1 MIQRISSF
9 LHDLL
14 PVATLSLKDMAV
26 IAGYFLLTFAVGFY
40 FARRKKTATEYFLAG
55 RHVGWIA
62 IGASLFATNIS
73 SEHFLGLAGTGSK
86 SGLAVGHFEWLACLI
101 VLLLGWVFTPFYLK
115 SGVFTM
121 PEFLERRYN
130 SAARWYLSVIS
141 IIAYVLTKISI
152 SLYAGGILLKAV
164 VGWDMTTS
172 AIVIVIATGIYTIIG
187 GLTAVIYTDLI
198 QTGVLILGS
207 LALTWKTLGEAGGW
221 SALVA
226 STPPE
231 FWSMF
236 KPMDHPDFPWTGIIF
251 GAPILGIWYWC
262 TDQYIVQRVLSA
274 KNLDNARG
282 GAIFAGFLKILPV
295 FILVLPGIIAMNIS
309 GGNVTGDQAYAWL
322 VTTFLPSGWRGLVI
336 AGLLAALMS
345 SLSGMFN
352 STSTLLTIDIFKRL
366 RPNADDKTLVRFGR
380 IATAAMVGLG
390 LLWIPFIGLLSDER
404 MYVYLQSVQAYV
416 SPPIAA
422 CFLFGIFWNRVNGKG
437 AIASLL
443 TGLVL
448 GAFRFIIEIQSK
460 TGALQNEFLN
470 YVASV
475 NFLHYAIFLFVVC
488 SAVLVGAS
496 LMTEAPDKRKLRHLT
511 FSESGDIHLEK
522 GKYHSLNMYAS
533 FALVGILLVL
543 WWVFR

>member
-1 MIQRISSF
+1 MF
-9 LHDLL
+9 G
-14 PVATLSLKDMAV
+14 TLSLKDALV
-26 IAGYFLLTFAVGFY
+26 IALYFVAVFSIGFY
-40 FARRKKTATEYFLAG
+40 FSRRRKTTTEYFLAG

-62 IGASLFATNIS
+62 IGASLFSTNIS

-115 SGVFTM
+115 TGVFTM

-130 SAARWYLSVIS
+130 SAARWYLSIVS
-141 IIAYVLTKISI
+141 IIAYIFTKISI

-172 AIVIVIATGIYTIIG
+172 AIVIVIATGIYTILG
-187 GLTAVIYTDLI
+187 GLAAVIYTDLV

-207 LALTWKTLGEAGGW
+207 MALTWIGLQEAGGW

-226 STPPE
+226 DTPPE

-236 KPMDHPDFPWTGIIF
+236 KPMSDPDFPWTGIVF

-274 KNLDNARG
+274 KNLDHARG

-295 FILVLPGIIAMNIS
+295 FILVLPGIIALKLS
-309 GGNVTGDQAYAWL
+309 DGNVSGDKAYAWM
-322 VTTFLPSGWRGLVI
+322 VTTFLPSGVRGLVV

-366 RPNADDKTLVRFGR
+366 RPDADDSTLVAFGR
-380 IATAAMVGLG
+380 ITTGVMVVLG
-390 LLWIPFIGLLSDER
+390 LAWIPFIGLLSDER

-437 AIASLL
+437 AVASLL

-448 GAFRFIIEIQSK
+448 GAFRFIVEIQAK
-460 TGALQNEFLN
+460 TGSLENQFLL

-475 NFLHYAIFLFVVC
+475 NFLHYAVFLFVVS
-488 SAVLVGAS
+488 SAVLVGVS
-496 LMTEAPDKRKLRHLT
+496 LATEAPDRRALQHLT
-511 FSESGDIHLEK
+511 FSEAGDIHLEK
-522 GKYHSLNMYAS
+522 GKYHVVNVLAS
-533 FALVGILLVL
+533 VVLVVILFSL
-543 WWVFR
+543 WWTFR

>member
-1 MIQRISSF
+1 MPGSLSSVDF
-9 LHDLL
+9 LI
-14 PVATLSLKDMAV
+14 VAV
-26 IAGYFLLTFAVGFY
+26 YFLVVLAIGTY
-40 FARRKKTATEYFLAG
+40 FRKRGKSSTEYFLAG
-55 RHVGWIA
+55 RRVGWIP

-86 SGLAVGHFEWLACLI
+86 SGLAVGHFEWLAVLI
-101 VLLLGWVFTPFYLK
+101 VLLLGWVFAPFYLK

-130 SAARWYLSVIS
+130 SAARYYLSIVS

-164 VGWDMTTS
+164 VGWDMYTS
-172 AIVIVIATGIYTIIG
+172 AVVIVIATGIYTVIG
-187 GLTAVIYTDLI
+187 GLAAVIYTDLV
-198 QTGVLILGS
+198 QMFILVVGS
-207 LALTWKTLGEAGGW
+207 VALTLIGLNHAGGW
-221 SALVA
+221 EALVA
-226 STPPE
+226 GTPVD

-236 KPMDHPDFPWTGIIF
+236 KPMSDPDFPWTGIVF

-274 KNLDNARG
+274 RNLDQARA

-295 FILVLPGIIAMNIS
+295 FILVLPGIIAYRLSN
-309 GGNVTGDQAYAWL
+309 GEVAGDKAYAWM
-322 VTTFLPSGWRGLVI
+322 VTTLLPSGLKGLVV

-345 SLSGMFN
+345 SLSAMFN

-366 RPNADDKTLVRFGR
+366 KPVADDRSVVHFGR
-380 IATAAMVGLG
+380 IATGAMVLLG

-422 CFLFGIFWNRVNGKG
+422 SFLFGVLWNRVNGPG
-437 AIASLL
+437 AVASLL
-443 TGLVL
+443 TGLAL
-448 GAFRFIIEIQSK
+448 GALRFVLEIQQKLSPFSNDV
-460 TGALQNEFLN
+460 LR
-470 YVASV
+470 YIASV

-488 SAVLVGAS
+488 SVVLVVVS
-496 LMTEAPDKRKLRHLT
+496 LATQAPDLRKLQHLT
-511 FSESGDIHLEK
+511 FSEAGTIHREK
-522 GKYHSLNMYAS
+522 TPWNKVNIVAS
-533 FALVGILLVL
+533 MVLVIVLFSL
-543 WWVFR
+543 WWTFR

>member
-1 MIQRISSF
+1 MNTP
-9 LHDLL
+9 L
-14 PVATLSLKDMAV
+14 ATVDFALIV
-26 IAGYFLLTFAVGFY
+26 GYFIIVLGIGFY
-40 FARRKKTATEYFLAG
+40 FSKRGKTSTEYFLAG
-55 RHVGWIA
+55 RHVGWLA

-130 SAARWYLSVIS
+130 SAARWYLSIVS
-141 IIAYVLTKISI
+141 IVAYVLTKISI
-152 SLYAGGILLKAV
+152 SLYAGGILLYAV
-164 VGWDMTTS
+164 VGWDMYTS
-172 AIVIVIATGIYTIIG
+172 AIVIVLITGLYTVMG
-187 GLTAVIYTDLI
+187 GLSAVIYTDLVQMFI
-198 QTGVLILGS
+198 LISGSIVLTMIGLDR
-207 LALTWKTLGEAGGW
+207 AGGW
-221 SALVA
+221 EALVA
-226 STPPE
+226 GTPSD
-231 FWSMF
+231 FWHMF
-236 KPMDHPDFPWTGIIF
+236 KPMSDPDFPWTGIVF

-274 KNLDNARG
+274 RNLDQARG
-282 GAIFAGFLKILPV
+282 GTIFAGFLKILPV
-295 FILVLPGIIAMNIS
+295 FILVLPGIIALKIS
-309 GGNVTGDQAYAWL
+309 PEIAGQEITGDKAYAWM
-322 VTTFLPSGWRGLVI
+322 VTTLLPSGVKGLVV

-366 RPNADDKTLVRFGR
+366 RPEADDRSLVRFGR
-380 IATAAMVGLG
+380 ITTAGMVVLG

-404 MYVYLQSVQAYV
+404 MYVYLQSVQAYI

-448 GAFRFIIEIQSK
+448 GAFRFIIEV
-460 TGALQNEFLN
+460 QNKIAPLEWDFLR

-475 NFLHYAIFLFVVC
+475 NFLHYAVFLFVVC
-488 SAVLVGAS
+488 SGVLVTVS
-496 LMTEAPDKRKLRHLT
+496 LATQAPDRKQLVNLT
-511 FSESGDIHLEK
+511 FSESGNIHVERTP
-522 GKYHSLNMYAS
+522 GYMINVVAS
-533 FALVGILLVL
+533 VILVL
-543 WWVFR
+543 ILAALWWTFR